1 MQIYTNK
8 EGNNL
13 VIEVKG
19 RLDAVTS
26 PKLEE
31 ECQGLIDQGEKS
43 MVMDL
48 GGVDYIS
55 SAGLRAILVLARK
68 LNGSGGQIRFCGLK
82 GMVQEVFS
90 ISGFTSLFPVFPS
103 VTEALGNS

>member
-1 MQIYTNK
+1 MQIYTIK
-8 EGNNL
+8 EGNSL
-13 VIEVKG
+13 VFEVKG

-31 ECQGLIDQGEKS
+31 ECRGWIDQGEKAI
-43 MVMDL
+43 VMDL

-55 SAGLRAILVLARK
+55 SAGLRTILVLARK
-68 LNGSGGQIRFCGLK
+68 LNSSGGQMRFCGLK

-90 ISGFTSLFPVFPS
+90 ISGFTSLFPVFAS
-103 VTEALGNS
+103 VTEALGRS

>member
-1 MQIYTNK
+1 MQIFTTK
-8 EGNNL
+8 EKDTL
-13 VIEVKG
+13 VLEVKG

-31 ECQGLIDQGEKS
+31 ESQAWIDQGEKA

-55 SAGLRAILVLARK
+55 SAGLRAILILARK
-68 LNGSGGQIRFCGLK
+68 LNGMGGKIRFCGLK

-103 VTEALGNS
+103 LTEALGHS

>member
-1 MQIYTNK
+1 MQIYTSK

-31 ECQGLIDQGEKS
+31 ECQALIDQGEKAI
-43 MVMDL
+43 VMDL

-55 SAGLRAILVLARK
+55 SAGLRTILILARK

-103 VTEALGNS
+103 LTEALGHS